1 MEVAMEDIVQIRI
14 GFVVGLL
21 VMAGVLALL
30 ASATV
35 RLGDWLR
42 ARAGRTRPSMGARQ
56 TVKDIPMR
64 GAR

>member
-1 MEVAMEDIVQIRI
+1 MEDIVQIRI

-30 ASATV
+30 AFATV

-42 ARAGRTRPSMGARQ
+42 ARGGRTRPYMAARH

-64 GAR
+64 GTR

>member
-1 MEVAMEDIVQIRI
+1 MEDIVQIRI
-14 GFVVGLL
+14 VFVVGLL

-30 ASATV
+30 AFATV

-56 TVKDIPMR
+56 TVKNMR

>member
-14 GFVVGLL
+14 VFVAGLL

-30 ASATV
+30 AFATV

-42 ARAGRTRPSMGARQ
+42 VRAGRTRPCMAARHPG
-56 TVKDIPMR
+56 KDIPMR
-64 GAR
+64 GTR

>member
-14 GFVVGLL
+14 VFVVGLL
-21 VMAGVLALL
+21 VMSGVLALL
-30 ASATV
+30 AFATV

-56 TVKDIPMR
+56 TVKNIPMR
-64 GAR
+64 GTR

>member
-1 MEVAMEDIVQIRI
+1 MEVAMEDIVQIRLV
-14 GFVVGLL
+14 FVVGLL
-21 VMAGVLALL
+21 VMAGVMALL
-30 ASATV
+30 VSATV

>member
-1 MEVAMEDIVQIRI
+1 MEVAMEDIVQIRLL
-14 GFVVGLL
+14 FVVGLL

-42 ARAGRTRPSMGARQ
+42 ALAGRTRRFIA
-56 TVKDIPMR
+56 
-64 GAR
+64 

>member
-1 MEVAMEDIVQIRI
+1 MEDIVQIRI
-14 GFVVGLL
+14 VFVVGLL

-30 ASATV
+30 AFATV

-42 ARAGRTRPSMGARQ
+42 ARAERTRPSMAARQ

-64 GAR
+64 GTR

>member
-1 MEVAMEDIVQIRI
+1 MEDIVQIRI
-14 GFVVGLL
+14 VFVVGLL

-30 ASATV
+30 AFATV

-42 ARAGRTRPSMGARQ
+42 ARAGRPRPYMAARH

-64 GAR
+64 GTR